1 VGTPIDGGTTGGSVG
16 TGAFVGGAMVGAA
29 VGGVVGRCVL
39 SSGRD
44 VGAAVVVRGVGV
56 AVGAFVETTGAGVAS
71 RGLAVASRGLAV
83 VFVAGLGM
91 ADGDVE
97 GTTNGNPGKSP
108 TRLAPVAS
116 LLRLNAANATAT
128 AIDGPSKT

>member
-1 VGTPIDGGTTGGSVG
+1 MGGSVG
-16 TGAFVGGAMVGAA
+16 TGGAFVGGAMVGAA

-56 AVGAFVETTGAGVAS
+56 AVGASVETTGACDA

-83 VFVAGLGM
+83 VFVVGLGI

-128 AIDGPSKT
+128 AIDGPSNT